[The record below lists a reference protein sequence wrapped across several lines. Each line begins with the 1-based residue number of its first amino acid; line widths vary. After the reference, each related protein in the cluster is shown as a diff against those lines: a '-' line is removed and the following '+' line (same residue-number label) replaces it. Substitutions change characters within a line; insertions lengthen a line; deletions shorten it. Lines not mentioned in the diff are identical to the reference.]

1 MKKGL
6 KGKTTIERTT
16 TGDMPGKPMP
26 AKPAK
31 AKLAP
36 KKLGMKDRPF

>member
-6 KGKTTIERTT
+6 KGKAMPEATKH
-16 TGDMPGKPMP
+16 GDMPGKPMAKKPP
-26 AKPAK
+26 A

-36 KKLGMKDRPF
+36 KKASYKDKPF